1 MEKINIIICDDHPL
15 ILEGLQR
22 MLKEKSNM
30 EILATVNN
38 LTALWQTLSESEAD
52 ILLLDINLPD
62 GSGLDACA
70 EIKKQYPD
78 IKILGISNLHERS
91 VIIRMLRNGASGYLL
106 KSSPGKEIEN
116 AIEIIYHGGV
126 YFGTDVQQILASFT
140 QNDLEEI
147 PPVTRREKEVL
158 KLLEEGLS
166 SHEIGEKLFISP
178 LTVDSHRKNLM
189 QKFKVNK
196 TINLIQTAKE
206 NGII

>member
-1 MEKINIIICDDHPL
+1 MEKIKIIICDDHPL

-22 MLKEKSNM
+22 MLKERSSM
-30 EILATVNN
+30 EIVSTVNN
-38 LTALWQTLSESEAD
+38 LTDLRQILPNTTAD

-62 GSGLDACA
+62 GSGLDACS
-70 EIKKQYPD
+70 EIKKDYTNL
-78 IKILGISNLHERS
+78 KILGLSNLHERS

-106 KSSPGKEIEN
+106 KSSPGKEIES

-126 YFGTDVQQILASFT
+126 YFGTDVQQILASFS
-140 QNDLEEI
+140 QNMEEI
-147 PPVTRREKEVL
+147 PPVTKREKEVL
-158 KLLEEGLS
+158 KLLEVGLS

-196 TINLIQTAKE
+196 TINLIQIAKE

>member
-106 KSSPGKEIEN
+106 KSSPGKEIES

-126 YFGTDVQQILASFT
+126 YFGTDVQQILASFS
-140 QNDLEEI
+140 QNMEEI
-147 PPVTRREKEVL
+147 PPVTKREKEVL

-166 SHEIGEKLFISP
+166 SQEIGEKLFISP

-196 TINLIQTAKE
+196 TINLIQVAKE